1 MQHLK
6 QSDIE
11 SRLTFAQWIREH
23 DNIVNDIW
31 FSDEAHFY
39 LNGIVNKRNS
49 RYWGSE
55 IPNLYLEKPVH
66 GEKIT
71 VWAAMSSKGIIGPFF
86 FENETSKTQ
95 TVNSTRYLE
104 LLKKKFLPCL
114 VRSGF
119 NPKDI
124 WLLRL
129 TQLEMLLTGYMKHS
143 MEILSLSK
151 LHTFGP
157 LIPPIYM

>member
-6 QSDIE
+6 KNDIE

-31 FSDEAHFY
+31 F
-39 LNGIVNKRNS
+39 NRIVNMRHS
-49 RYWGSE
+49 QYWGSE
-55 IPNLYLEKPVH
+55 KPNLYLEKPVH

-71 VWAAMSSKGIIGPFF
+71 VWAAMSSKGIIRPFF
-86 FENETSKTQ
+86 FEDETDETQ
-95 TVNSTRYLE
+95 TVNNTRYLE

-114 VRSGF
+114 VRRGF

-124 WLLRL
+124 C
-129 TQLEMLLTGYMKHS
+129 MVPTGRSYASHN
-143 MEILSLSK
+143 SK
-151 LHTFGP
+151 C
-157 LIPPIYM
+157 Y